1 MMQGLLTY
9 EALAEHYGVSRR
21 TMYQRVWKGEAPT
34 PVLGPSG
41 RVRGWRPEE
50 VARWPN
56 TCTGRTNKNFPVSKP
71 GEKKRVSALH
81 CPRFCAGTNITNQI
95 QKGNQ

>member
-41 RVRGWRPEE
+41 RVRGL
-50 VARWPN
+50 AAGG
-56 TCTGRTNKNFPVSKP
+56 GRT
-71 GEKKRVSALH
+71 L
-81 CPRFCAGTNITNQI
+81 
-95 QKGNQ
+95 

>member
-50 VARWPN
+50 VARYDSAN
-56 TCTGRTNKNFPVSKP
+56 QRTRAEYLYVSDK
-71 GEKKRVSALH
+71 
-81 CPRFCAGTNITNQI
+81 
-95 QKGNQ
+95 